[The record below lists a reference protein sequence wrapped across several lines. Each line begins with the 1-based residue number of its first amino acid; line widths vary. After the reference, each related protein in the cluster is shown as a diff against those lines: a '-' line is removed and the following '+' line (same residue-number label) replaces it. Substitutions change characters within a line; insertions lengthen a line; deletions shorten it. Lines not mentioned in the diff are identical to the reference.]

1 LSFLRDNNFG
11 DWVFLRDN
19 TFQLFQG
26 SASTTAPLPMP
37 VGARGWVRL
46 GAAAVGIVAGDFCYV
61 YCGTHWALGGG
72 IKRWCASDVCLSC
85 TSGLSQEHRDLGK
98 LKLAEV
104 AHVTHDSDTT
114 FKVKRSKVNLQGRGH
129 VEIYVY
135 IYKLA
140 IPTKAISICS
150 QLNMIVCNTAINAK
164 ISFLYFLYNLIVL
177 IVASVFCTNVRW
189 ASEPSGIVE
198 YIRVADVDIAVVVAA
213 DVVLLTSFDIRR
225 ISHSQHTIFTDQ

>member
-1 LSFLRDNNFG
+1 
-11 DWVFLRDN
+11 
-19 TFQLFQG
+19 
-26 SASTTAPLPMP
+26 M
-37 VGARGWVRL
+37 
-46 GAAAVGIVAGDFCYV
+46 
-61 YCGTHWALGGG
+61 
-72 IKRWCASDVCLSC
+72 
-85 TSGLSQEHRDLGK
+85 
-98 LKLAEV
+98 AEV

-135 IYKLA
+135 INKLA

-198 YIRVADVDIAVVVAA
+198 YIRVADVDIAVVVVA

-225 ISHSQHTIFTDQ
+225 ISHSQQTIFTDQ